1 MRFIHTADWHVG
13 KTLRGHSRLEEFAAA
28 LDEVAR
34 VARDAKADAV
44 LVGGDIFDSQ
54 TTAPEAEKL
63 VYDFLAR
70 LLPERIACVLI
81 AGNHDNPR
89 KLAALTNLLDG
100 LGIFIRGE
108 PAGPGSGGIVTL
120 PSRDGSETAQVAVL
134 PFVSERRIV
143 DACQLMSP
151 EYEWYEAY
159 SARVAQMLRVLAGAF
174 SVDKVNLILAHLL
187 ISGARV
193 GTGERPLHL
202 GEVYAVNAEQ
212 LPDNAQYI
220 GLGHLHRPQEILAPS
235 KTCFSGSLI
244 ELDFG
249 EREQD
254 KRVVL
259 IEAKPGRPA
268 HIESIALSAGRKLR
282 DVTGTL
288 PELEALA
295 GQVGS
300 DFLRVRV
307 RVDAPTPGVADRV
320 REMLPNAIDVQL
332 DYERQESTAQALR
345 LGRLDAA
352 QLFGEYYEHRAGAKP
367 SEELIALFQS
377 VYEEASG
384 Q

>member
-13 KTLRGHSRLEEFAAA
+13 KTLRGHSRMDEFAAA
-28 LDEVAR
+28 LDEVAK
-34 VARDAKADAV
+34 VAVDAKADAV

-54 TTAPEAEKL
+54 TSAPEADKL

-89 KLAALTNLLDG
+89 KLSALANLLDS

-108 PAGPGSGGIVTL
+108 PAGPSAGGIITL
-120 PSRDGSETAQVAVL
+120 PSRDGRERARVAVL

-143 DACQLMSP
+143 DACHLMGP

-159 SARVAQMLRVLAGAF
+159 SERVAQMLQVLAATF
-174 SVDKVNLILAHLL
+174 SADTVNVILAHLL

-202 GEVYAVNAEQ
+202 GEVYAINAQQ
-212 LPDNAQYI
+212 LPDNADYV

-235 KTCFSGSLI
+235 KTCFAGSLI

-268 HIESIALSAGRKLR
+268 HIESVALSAGRKLR
-282 DVTGTL
+282 DVAGTL
-288 PELEALA
+288 QELEALA
-295 GQVGS
+295 GHVGS
-300 DFLRVRV
+300 DFLRVQV
-307 RVDAPTPGVADRV
+307 RVDAPTPGIADRV
-320 REMLPNAIDVQL
+320 REILPNALDVQL
-332 DYERQESTAQALR
+332 DYERQQRAGETTR

-352 QLFGEYYEHRAGAKP
+352 ELFAEFYEHHNGAKA
-367 SEELIALFQS
+367 SEELIDLFRS
-377 VYEEASG
+377 VYEEAS

>member
-13 KTLRGHSRLEEFAAA
+13 KTLRGHSRMDEFSAA
-28 LDEVAR
+28 LDEVAKIAMEAK
-34 VARDAKADAV
+34 VDAI

-54 TTAPEAEKL
+54 TSAPEAEKL

-89 KLAALTNLLDG
+89 KLAALANLLDA

-108 PAGPGSGGIVTL
+108 PAGPSAGGIVTL

-143 DACQLMSP
+143 DACQLMNP

-159 SARVAQMLRVLAGAF
+159 SERVAQMLRVLAGVF
-174 SVDKVNLILAHLL
+174 SADTVNLILAHLL

-202 GEVYAVNAEQ
+202 GDVYAVNAQQ

-220 GLGHLHRPQEILAPS
+220 GLGHLHRPQEILAPA
-235 KTCFSGSLI
+235 KTCFAGSLI

-259 IEAKPGRPA
+259 VDAKPGRPA
-268 HIESIALSAGRKLR
+268 QIESVPLSAGRKLR

-288 PELEALA
+288 AELQALA

-307 RVDAPTPGVADRV
+307 RVDAPTPGIADRV
-320 REMLPNAIDVQL
+320 REVLPNTLDVQL
-332 DYERQESTAQALR
+332 EYERQEPTGEATR

-352 QLFGEYYEHRAGAKP
+352 ELFTEFYEHQKGAKP
-367 SEELIALFQS
+367 SEDLIGLFRS

-384 Q
+384 R

>member
-1 MRFIHTADWHVG
+1 MRFIHTADWHIG
-13 KTLRGHSRLEEFAAA
+13 KTLRGRSRMDEFANA
-28 LDEVAR
+28 LDEVAE
-34 VARDAKADAV
+34 VAIDEQADAV
-44 LVGGDIFDSQ
+44 LVGGDVFDSQ
-54 TTAPEAEKL
+54 TAAPEAEKL

-89 KLAALTNLLDG
+89 KLSALTNLLDS

-108 PAGPGSGGIVTL
+108 PAGPSAGGIVTL
-120 PSRDGSETAQVAVL
+120 PSRDGRETAQIAVL

-143 DACQLMSP
+143 DACQLMNA
-151 EYEWYEAY
+151 EYHWYEAY
-159 SARVAQMLRVLAGAF
+159 SERVAQMLGVLARSF
-174 SVDKVNLILAHLL
+174 SADTVNVILAHLL

-202 GEVYAVNAEQ
+202 GEVYAVNAQQ

-235 KTCFSGSLI
+235 KTCFAGSLI

-254 KRVVL
+254 KRVVV
-259 IEAKPGRPA
+259 IDAKPSRPA
-268 HIESIALSAGRKLR
+268 HIESVALSAGRKLR
-282 DVTGTL
+282 DVSGTL
-288 PELEALA
+288 QELEAL
-295 GQVGS
+295 GEQVGS

-307 RVDAPTPGVADRV
+307 RVNAPAPGIADRV
-320 REMLPNAIDVQL
+320 RELLPNALDVQL
-332 DYERQESTAQALR
+332 DYERQEPIGEATR
-345 LGRLDAA
+345 LGRVDAA
-352 QLFGEYYEHRAGAKP
+352 ELFAEFYEHHNGAKP
-367 SEELIALFQS
+367 SEELVRLFRS
-377 VYEEASG
+377 VYEEAS

>member
-13 KTLRGHSRLEEFAAA
+13 KTLRGRSRMEEFAAA
-28 LDEVAR
+28 LEEVAK
-34 VARDAKADAV
+34 VAIDAKADAV
-44 LVGGDIFDSQ
+44 LVGGDVFDSQ
-54 TTAPEAEKL
+54 TTAPDADKL

-70 LLPERIACVLI
+70 LLPERIACVVI

-89 KLAALTNLLDG
+89 KLAALANLLDS
-100 LGIFIRGE
+100 LRIFIRGE
-108 PAGPGSGGIVTL
+108 PSGPSAGGVVTL
-120 PSRDGSETAQVAVL
+120 PSRDGRETARVAVL

-143 DACQLMSP
+143 DACQLMNP
-151 EYEWYEAY
+151 EHAWYEAY
-159 SARVAQMLRVLAGAF
+159 AERIAQMLNVLAASF
-174 SVDKVNLILAHLL
+174 SQDTVNVILAHLL

-202 GEVYAVNAEQ
+202 GEVYAVNAQQ

-259 IEAKPGRPA
+259 VDAKPGRPA
-268 HIESIALSAGRKLR
+268 HIESISLSAGRKLR
-282 DVTGTL
+282 DVAGTL
-288 PELEALA
+288 QEIEALA
-295 GQVGS
+295 AEVGS

-307 RVDAPTPGVADRV
+307 RVDAPVPGIADRV
-320 REMLPNAIDVQL
+320 RELLPNALDVQL
-332 DYERQESTAQALR
+332 EYERQERAGDPSR
-345 LGRLDAA
+345 LGRLDATE
-352 QLFGEYYEHRAGAKP
+352 LFSEFYEHRHGAKP
-367 SEELIALFQS
+367 PEELAALFRS
-377 VYEEASG
+377 VYEEAAR
-384 Q
+384 

>member
-1 MRFIHTADWHVG
+1 MRFIHTADWHIG
-13 KTLRGHSRLEEFAAA
+13 KTLRGHSRMDEFAAA
-28 LDEVAR
+28 LDEIVKVAI
-34 VARDAKADAV
+34 DAKADAV
-44 LVGGDIFDSQ
+44 LVGGDVFDSQ
-54 TTAPEAEKL
+54 TSAPEADKL

-89 KLAALTNLLDG
+89 KLSALANLLDS

-108 PAGPGSGGIVTL
+108 PAGPSAGGVVTV
-120 PSRDGSETAQVAVL
+120 PSRDGHETAQVAVL

-143 DACQLMSP
+143 DACQLMNP

-159 SARVAQMLRVLAGAF
+159 SERVAQMLRVLASGF
-174 SVDKVNLILAHLL
+174 SADTVNVILAHLL

-202 GEVYAVNAEQ
+202 GEVYAVNAQQ

-235 KTCFSGSLI
+235 KTCFAGSLI

-268 HIESIALSAGRKLR
+268 HIESVSLSAGRKLR

-288 PELEALA
+288 QELEALA
-295 GQVGS
+295 AQVGS
-300 DFLRVRV
+300 DFLRVQV
-307 RVDAPTPGVADRV
+307 RVDAPTPGIADRV
-320 REMLPNAIDVQL
+320 REVLPNALDVQL
-332 DYERQESTAQALR
+332 EYERQQPTGEATR

-352 QLFGEYYEHRAGAKP
+352 ELFSEFYEHHNGAKP
-367 SEELIALFQS
+367 SEELIGLFRS

-384 Q
+384 R

>member
-1 MRFIHTADWHVG
+1 MRRSTPCWSVA
-13 KTLRGHSRLEEFAAA
+13 TSSTRRPPLRTRTS
-28 LDEVAR
+28 
-34 VARDAKADAV
+34 
-44 LVGGDIFDSQ
+44 SC
-54 TTAPEAEKL
+54 TTSSPACC
-63 VYDFLAR
+63 R
-70 LLPERIACVLI
+70 ERIACVLI

-89 KLAALTNLLDG
+89 KLAALANLLDS

-108 PAGPGSGGIVTL
+108 PAGPSAGGVVTV
-120 PSRDGSETAQVAVL
+120 PSRDGHETAQVAVL

-143 DACQLMSP
+143 DACQLMNP

-159 SARVAQMLRVLAGAF
+159 SERVAQMLRVLAGAF
-174 SVDKVNLILAHLL
+174 SADTVNIVLAHLL

-202 GEVYAVNAEQ
+202 GEVYAVNAPQ

-235 KTCFSGSLI
+235 KTCFAGSLI

-268 HIESIALSAGRKLR
+268 HIESVALSAGRKLR
-282 DVTGTL
+282 DASGTL
-288 PELEALA
+288 QELEALA

-300 DFLRVRV
+300 DFLRVQV
-307 RVDAPTPGVADRV
+307 RVDAPTPGIADRV
-320 REMLPNAIDVQL
+320 REMLPNALDVQL
-332 DYERQESTAQALR
+332 DYERQQPTGEATR

-352 QLFGEYYEHRAGAKP
+352 ELFAEFYEHHNGAKA
-367 SEELIALFQS
+367 SEELIGLFRS
-377 VYEEASG
+377 VYEEAS

>member
-1 MRFIHTADWHVG
+1 MRFLHTADWHIG
-13 KTLRGHSRLEEFAAA
+13 KTLRGHSRMDEFAAA
-28 LDEVAR
+28 LDEIVKVAI
-34 VARDAKADAV
+34 DANADAV
-44 LVGGDIFDSQ
+44 LIGGDVFDSQ
-54 TTAPEAEKL
+54 TAAPEADKL
-63 VYDFLAR
+63 VYDFLAH

-89 KLAALTNLLDG
+89 KLSALANLLDS

-108 PAGPGSGGIVTL
+108 PAGPSAGGIVTL
-120 PSRDGSETAQVAVL
+120 ASRDGSETAQVAVL
-134 PFVSERRIV
+134 PFVAERHIV
-143 DACQLMSP
+143 DACQLMNP

-159 SARVAQMLRVLAGAF
+159 SERVAGMLRFLAGTF
-174 SVDKVNLILAHLL
+174 SADTVNVILAHLL

-202 GEVYAVNAEQ
+202 GEVYAVNAQQ

-235 KTCFSGSLI
+235 KTYFAGSLI

-259 IEAKPGRPA
+259 VEAKPGRPA
-268 HIESIALSAGRKLR
+268 HIESVALSAGRKLR
-282 DVTGTL
+282 DVSGTVH
-288 PELEALA
+288 ELEALA

-307 RVDAPTPGVADRV
+307 SVDAPTPGVAERIK
-320 REMLPNAIDVQL
+320 EMLPNAIDVRL
-332 DYERQESTAQALR
+332 DYARQETTTDATR

-352 QLFGEYYEHRAGAKP
+352 ELFIEFHEHRAGAKP
-367 SEELIALFQS
+367 SQELIALFRS
-377 VYEEASG
+377 VYEEAS
-384 Q
+384 QP